1 MAAGTK
7 LGDLYFDVV
16 LKDKTEATIKDIK
29 RQLAS
34 LKINIGDGSEERKR
48 IKTALSKPFKI
59 GIIVDKADASKA
71 VQAALNKA
79 NITPSVSIT
88 AGQKR
93 FLDLQ
98 SKIADRRLITEQK
111 ILNLQQREAELAAR
125 REAAE
130 TRAAAAQAAASSRQ
144 SSGSFSLGSFRGSGT
159 KGVEDGLLSQ
169 IGLLQQAKEYA
180 LQYFNVYAGV
190 NFAKRMAEVTG
201 EFEKQLI
208 TLKAILQSSAQ
219 AQQLFNQIKQLS
231 VVSPFTFMD
240 LTSFAKQLS
249 AYQIPT
255 NELYDTT
262 KRLSDL
268 SAGLG
273 VDMSRIVLAYGQ
285 VRSAAFLRGQE
296 LRQFTEAGIPMVGA
310 LADKFSELEGR
321 VVSTGEVFEKIS
333 NREVPFE
340 MVKEVIDDLTNT
352 GGKFYMMQEKQSES
366 LAGKIANLS
375 DAYDIMR
382 YQIGSSNGVLKGSV
396 ELMTSLMTHYKEV
409 ESALLGIGAAYA
421 TFKGMA
427 FIKGGGF
434 RYGFTQDIGS
444 MKNTNAENLK
454 SLALKKN
461 LTDTQLL
468 AKAELEQAAAEG
480 RITNEQARQLITTR
494 NLTKAKIAGAAAS
507 GQLSKADAAVLR
519 AELANI
525 EASKKTAGGW
535 FASIKG
541 QAAQLGTALSGML
554 SGLALGAVVGV
565 VVGIVD
571 AFANA
576 TAEANKF
583 NEELKKTGNDT
594 AKDAS
599 KALGD
604 LNGQYKMLLNGT
616 LGSGEQRKLLDKYIE
631 QIRNISPS
639 SEDIVTTLRYGDSF
653 ATVADRVKAARQ
665 TLVDFEIAAAKIG
678 NGKMDLDLGMDVGI
692 FSDNLRERLDRTE
705 RDFTHAINNI
715 DPRRLNGSHGWE
727 IMADASVRVGME
739 NLSKSI
745 KETTNNFAG
754 MNEAGKNAWLDIAA
768 AQIKA
773 SEMMQ
778 GVSEKSMDH
787 LMIRF
792 DMMMRDGDSKYKSF
806 IASVVKGLKGM
817 PKARDV
823 FAEYD
828 GKTDL
833 GAEGKKMLDETVKG
847 ILAYLPEQRAGIQA
861 WLAQNPL
868 VLRMN
873 IAAAF
878 NGDAT
883 APGTV
888 ISQAFANYKKKGGLM
903 NFKGFAKYYQG
914 VIDYTSESFSES
926 IKGIKE
932 RYKKAESEFKSAAG
946 SGFNKSS
953 EKEIMAKA
961 KSMAA
966 LLNASIDD
974 KSSGSKKKGTGKGKS
989 SGDEY
994 IKKLREELRKY
1005 EQANTLITNLSK
1017 VMTESEAKKQV
1028 LAMKGNEGLDASLLG
1043 AGNKDS
1049 LLGSFLAKARKRNTE
1064 DAKKYVDELQG
1075 QLNTDLADK
1084 TVKAMNDTLAVL
1096 KKRLDLT
1103 LSNFKLFD
1111 TLRSKTGDVGFATL
1125 FSFGRDGKFYESA
1138 VKAQIGTLNKILAQ
1152 EGGNLDYGSLVKM
1165 TAEQLQKA
1173 LSDNEISQTAVKMF
1187 EEIQKNI
1194 DDKRG
1199 ELAKQMA
1206 DAMAKVLTSAEKIA
1220 QKRSAASAQIQNWL
1234 DAAVGSGVLS
1244 RKEAD
1249 AISIDAFD
1257 ENALERWLAAF
1268 KGVEGKETVI
1278 RAIQGAMK
1286 ELSDETGKLSDEVFE
1301 LSDAYDKLFNN
1312 GDSSS
1317 ARTIGKMSAW
1327 LDKMLKSAKKNGKN
1341 SMSITVPGIG
1351 GVGDK
1356 TYTITNSMY
1365 RKLSRQ
1371 SKDYASKLRKSNPF
1385 KALKEAREAY
1395 NKAKESGDDIEAS
1408 RQMDLQMEALDGI
1421 KDLAVSAG
1429 KAVGQIFSAFSDND
1443 SAKTIEDLSSM
1454 VESLG
1459 SIIGGIASK
1468 DWGSVA
1474 SGVGGLVTSLVS
1486 LVSGDASKEK
1496 QIKKWQHDANVLKG
1510 LYDDIARHINR
1521 SLGPLR
1527 TGDSTH
1533 SSQYDDALQYLID
1546 KYTNRAKKA
1555 KEIYEKLGNDAS
1567 WKAEADYY
1575 DNLTK
1580 QAKMLKSGSGNPY
1593 QDQLASL
1600 QLQREAVNNQLTQ
1613 ENGKKNKDKDAI
1625 QSYRE
1630 QLAALDDQIRYFA
1643 EDTLKEL
1650 YSIDLKDWA
1659 DQISD
1664 SLVSA
1669 FASGEDAAKAFDDT
1683 VGDIMNSVVKK
1694 MISLN
1699 VIQPALQNLQTYL
1712 FGADGKSGAFG
1723 ADYDLSDGDVAGM
1736 SSYMLDLKNRIGASK
1751 ELWDKINKAFGGI
1764 LENGKDASSTLGS
1777 GIKTITESTADILAS
1792 YINAIR
1798 ADVSIMRSIEEGLSG
1813 SGGVAQMQ
1821 LLALNQIQANT
1832 RVSADNSTEIMS
1844 LLKSVM
1850 VASSGGYRVRV

>member
-144 SSGSFSLGSFRGSGT
+144 SSGSFSMASFRGSGT

-249 AYQIPT
+249 AYQIPA

-340 MVKEVIDDLTNT
+340 MVKEVIDGLTNT

-409 ESALLGIGAAYA
+409 EAALLGIGAAYA

-525 EASKKTAGGW
+525 EASKKSAGGW

-541 QAAQLGTALSGML
+541 QAAQLGTALSGMFK
-554 SGLALGAVVGV
+554 GLAVGAAVGLAFDLV
-565 VVGIVD
+565 KTMYD
-571 AFANA
+571 AYDAA
-576 TAEANKF
+576 SKF
-583 NEELKKTGNDT
+583 NEELAKTGNDT

-599 KALGD
+599 KALED
-604 LNGQYKMLLNGT
+604 LNGQYKMLLDGT
-616 LGSGEQRKLLDKYIE
+616 LGSGEQQKLLDKYIE

-678 NGKMDLDLGMDVGI
+678 KGKIDLDLGKDIGF

-705 RDFTHAINNI
+705 RDITNAINHS
-715 DPRRLNGSHGWE
+715 RRFNGNHGWE
-727 IMADASVRVGME
+727 VMADASVRVGME

-773 SEMMQ
+773 SDMMQ
-778 GVSEKSMDH
+778 GASEQAIDH

-878 NGDAT
+878 NGDAA
-883 APGTV
+883 APGAV
-888 ISQAFANYKKKGGLM
+888 MSQAFANYKKKGGLM
-903 NFKGFAKYYQG
+903 DFKGFAKYYKG
-914 VIDYTSESFSES
+914 VIDETSESFSES

-932 RYKKAESEFKSAAG
+932 RYKNAESEFKSAAG

-966 LLNASIDD
+966 LLNASVED
-974 KSSGSKKKGTGKGKS
+974 KTTGSKKKGTGKGKS

-1043 AGNKDS
+1043 TGNKDS
-1049 LLGSFLAKARKRNTE
+1049 LLGSFLAKARKRNSE

-1084 TVKAMNDTLAVL
+1084 TVKALNDTLAVM

-1138 VKAQIGTLNKILAQ
+1138 VKAQIATLNKILAQ

-1234 DAAVGSGVLS
+1234 DLSVNKGVLT

-1249 AISIDAFD
+1249 AIGMDAFD

-1268 KGVEGKETVI
+1268 KGVDGKEAVI

-1286 ELSDETGKLSDEVFE
+1286 DLADETGKLSDEVFE

-1312 GDSSS
+1312 GDSDS
-1317 ARTIGKMSAW
+1317 ARTIGKISAW
-1327 LDKMLKSAKKNGKN
+1327 LDKILKSAKKNGKN

-1351 GVGDK
+1351 GAGDK

-1365 RKLSRQ
+1365 RKLSRL

-1429 KAVGQIFSAFSDND
+1429 KAVGQIFSAFSDDD

-1468 DWGSVA
+1468 NWGSVA
-1474 SGVGGLVTSLVS
+1474 SGVGGLVTSIVS
-1486 LVSGDASKEK
+1486 LVNGDAGADKR
-1496 QIKKWQHDANVLKG
+1496 IKKWQQDANVLKG

-1527 TGDSTH
+1527 TGDRTH
-1533 SSQYDDALQYLID
+1533 SSQYDDALQYLIE

-1555 KEIYEKLGNDAS
+1555 REIYEKLGNDAS

-1580 QAKMLKSGSGNPY
+1580 QAKILKSGSGNPY

-1723 ADYDLSDGDVAGM
+1723 ADYDLSDDDVAGM

-1751 ELWDKINKAFGGI
+1751 ELWDKINEAFGGI
-1764 LENGKDASSTLGS
+1764 LKNGNDASSTLGS

-1821 LLALNQIQANT
+1821 LLALNQIQVNT